1 MKKYFIL
8 SVLLLVSGFFASCNY
23 LNIDDYFEDTFQEDS
38 IYANKRNI
46 ERYFNGAAALLPVV
60 DKIWEYGNTPG
71 VTGSDEA
78 VSCGDWNGMVVIQ
91 FSGTKLMN
99 NEITS
104 SSMGGW
110 TWDFNIWPK
119 CDS

>member
-60 DKIWEYGNTPG
+60 DKGNY
-71 VTGSDEA
+71 
-78 VSCGDWNGMVVIQ
+78 IQ
-91 FSGTKLMN
+91 SYSLKPLKGCKFSN
-99 NEITS
+99 QI
-104 SSMGGW
+104 
-110 TWDFNIWPK
+110 
-119 CDS
+119 

>member
-46 ERYFNGAAALLPVV
+46 ERYFNWLPGTGEDGGGSAWPVC
-60 DKIWEYGNTPG
+60 WGHMSFWGRSGMPGSRYG
-71 VTGSDEA
+71 
-78 VSCGDWNGMVVIQ
+78 
-91 FSGTKLMN
+91 
-99 NEITS
+99 
-104 SSMGGW
+104 
-110 TWDFNIWPK
+110 
-119 CDS
+119 

>member
-1 MKKYFIL
+1 MKKYFYIIG
-8 SVLLLVSGFFASCNY
+8 SVIGIRLFASCNY

-71 VTGSDEA
+71 VYRFRRGCEL
-78 VSCGDWNGMVVIQ
+78 W
-91 FSGTKLMN
+91 
-99 NEITS
+99 
-104 SSMGGW
+104 
-110 TWDFNIWPK
+110 
-119 CDS
+119 

>member
-46 ERYFNGAAALLPVV
+46 ERYFNGAAALLPVLPARQY
-60 DKIWEYGNTPG
+60 DTQISLLPS
-71 VTGSDEA
+71 SD
-78 VSCGDWNGMVVIQ
+78 
-91 FSGTKLMN
+91 FSFCLR
-99 NEITS
+99 S
-104 SSMGGW
+104 V
-110 TWDFNIWPK
+110 
-119 CDS
+119 

>member
-46 ERYFNGAAALLPVV
+46 ERYFNGAAALLSI
-60 DKIWEYGNTPG
+60 KIGN
-71 VTGSDEA
+71 
-78 VSCGDWNGMVVIQ
+78 M
-91 FSGTKLMN
+91 GTLL
-99 NEITS
+99 ELQVQTRL
-104 SSMGGW
+104 
-110 TWDFNIWPK
+110 
-119 CDS
+119 

>member
-46 ERYFNGAAALLPVV
+46 ERYFNGAAALLPVLPARQY
-60 DKIWEYGNTPG
+60 DTQISLLPS
-71 VTGSDEA
+71 SDLA
-78 VSCGDWNGMVVIQ
+78 SCLCSV
-91 FSGTKLMN
+91 
-99 NEITS
+99 
-104 SSMGGW
+104 
-110 TWDFNIWPK
+110 
-119 CDS
+119 

>member
-60 DKIWEYGNTPG
+60 DKIWEYREHSWSYRFRRGC
-71 VTGSDEA
+71 EA
-78 VSCGDWNGMVVIQ
+78 VVIGMVWLLYN
-91 FSGTKLMN
+91 SL
-99 NEITS
+99 ERS
-104 SSMGGW
+104 
-110 TWDFNIWPK
+110 
-119 CDS
+119 

>member
-1 MKKYFIL
+1 M
-8 SVLLLVSGFFASCNY
+8 VSGFFASCNY

-110 TWDFNIWPK
+110 TWISIFGLNVIR
-119 CDS
+119 

>member
-60 DKIWEYGNTPG
+60 DKICEYWKNA
-71 VTGSDEA
+71 VFKGSEQA
-78 VSCGDWNGMVVIQ
+78 VRSD
-91 FSGTKLMN
+91 
-99 NEITS
+99 
-104 SSMGGW
+104 
-110 TWDFNIWPK
+110 DFNCIYVIK
-119 CDS
+119 LT

>member
-60 DKIWEYGNTPG
+60 DKIWNENTEYKEINKGKDDRKRP
-71 VTGSDEA
+71 S
-78 VSCGDWNGMVVIQ
+78 
-91 FSGTKLMN
+91 KLLR
-99 NEITS
+99 
-104 SSMGGW
+104 
-110 TWDFNIWPK
+110 K
-119 CDS
+119 L

>member
-78 VSCGDWNGMVVIQ
+78 VSYHGRRLTQ
-91 FSGTKLMN
+91 HP
-99 NEITS
+99 
-104 SSMGGW
+104 MGHRHQTCPDDGGSHQSIRRR
-110 TWDFNIWPK
+110 N
-119 CDS
+119 

>member
-46 ERYFNGAAALLPVV
+46 ERYFNGLPLCFLLSI
-60 DKIWEYGNTPG
+60 KFGN
-71 VTGSDEA
+71 
-78 VSCGDWNGMVVIQ
+78 M
-91 FSGTKLMN
+91 GTLL
-99 NEITS
+99 ELQVQTRL
-104 SSMGGW
+104 
-110 TWDFNIWPK
+110 
-119 CDS
+119 